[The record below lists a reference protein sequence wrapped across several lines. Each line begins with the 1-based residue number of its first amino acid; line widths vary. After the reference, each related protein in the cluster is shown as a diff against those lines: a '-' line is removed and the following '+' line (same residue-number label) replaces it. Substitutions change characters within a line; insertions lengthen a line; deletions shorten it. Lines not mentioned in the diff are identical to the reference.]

1 MNLQA
6 IIVDKF
12 ESNSKG
18 RLLVKK
24 KKRIQRKTLKLNVEI
39 RCIVFSR
46 FICKVSLFI
55 SNSDNRNKRNL
66 MCSKLDLLIDS

>member
-1 MNLQA
+1 MILQA

-18 RLLVKK
+18 RLLGKK
-24 KKRIQRKTLKLNVEI
+24 KPGIQRKTLKLNVEI

-46 FICKVSLFI
+46 FICKLS
-55 SNSDNRNKRNL
+55 
-66 MCSKLDLLIDS
+66 LLI

>member
-24 KKRIQRKTLKLNVEI
+24 KKKGIQRKTLKLNVEI

-46 FICKVSLFI
+46 FICKVSL
-55 SNSDNRNKRNL
+55 
-66 MCSKLDLLIDS
+66 LI

>member
-24 KKRIQRKTLKLNVEI
+24 ENPKEDFKAE
-39 RCIVFSR
+39 C
-46 FICKVSLFI
+46 
-55 SNSDNRNKRNL
+55 
-66 MCSKLDLLIDS
+66 

>member
-24 KKRIQRKTLKLNVEI
+24 KRIQRKILKLNVEI

-46 FICKVSLFI
+46 FICKVSL
-55 SNSDNRNKRNL
+55 
-66 MCSKLDLLIDS
+66 LI

>member
-18 RLLVKK
+18 RLLGK
-24 KKRIQRKTLKLNVEI
+24 KKRNPKEDFKAE
-39 RCIVFSR
+39 C
-46 FICKVSLFI
+46 
-55 SNSDNRNKRNL
+55 
-66 MCSKLDLLIDS
+66 

>member
-1 MNLQA
+1 MILQA

-24 KKRIQRKTLKLNVEI
+24 KE
-39 RCIVFSR
+39 
-46 FICKVSLFI
+46 
-55 SNSDNRNKRNL
+55 
-66 MCSKLDLLIDS
+66 SKGRL

>member
-24 KKRIQRKTLKLNVEI
+24 KT
-39 RCIVFSR
+39 
-46 FICKVSLFI
+46 
-55 SNSDNRNKRNL
+55 RNPKEDFKAE
-66 MCSKLDLLIDS
+66 C

>member
-1 MNLQA
+1 MILQA

-24 KKRIQRKTLKLNVEI
+24 KENPKEDFKAE
-39 RCIVFSR
+39 C
-46 FICKVSLFI
+46 
-55 SNSDNRNKRNL
+55 
-66 MCSKLDLLIDS
+66 

>member
-18 RLLVKK
+18 RLLGKK
-24 KKRIQRKTLKLNVEI
+24 KTGIQRKTLKLNVEI

-46 FICKVSLFI
+46 FICKVSL
-55 SNSDNRNKRNL
+55 
-66 MCSKLDLLIDS
+66 LI

>member
-1 MNLQA
+1 MILQA

-24 KKRIQRKTLKLNVEI
+24 K
-39 RCIVFSR
+39 
-46 FICKVSLFI
+46 
-55 SNSDNRNKRNL
+55 RNPKEDFKAE
-66 MCSKLDLLIDS
+66 C

>member
-24 KKRIQRKTLKLNVEI
+24 KPGIQRKTLKLNVEI
-39 RCIVFSR
+39 KHIVFSR
-46 FICKVSLFI
+46 FICKI
-55 SNSDNRNKRNL
+55 S
-66 MCSKLDLLIDS
+66 LLI